1 MKHDFLQE
9 IAMMKKVAS
18 GKNRHVVG
26 MIGCCIR
33 QEPLALV
40 LEYVPNGNLLDY
52 LREMRTAVSAQW
64 YPFYLLMMIALLH
77 RLMLKLDLKKQ
88 KDLTLLMMILANPK
102 FMRYVFTNIKQK
114 IVNKIMGIF
123 NMQKLPD

>member
-52 LREMRTAVSAQW
+52 LREMRTAVSGQW
-64 YPFYLLMMIALLH
+64 YSFYLLMIVLLP
-77 RLMLKLDLKKQ
+77 RPMLKLGLKKQ

-102 FMRYVFTNIKQK
+102 FMRYVFANIKQK
-114 IVNKIMGIF
+114 IVNRIMGIF
-123 NMQKLPD
+123 NMEKLPH